1 MLYNINIVG
10 GLEHTLSLLRPFD
23 HFLPNYIFL
32 ILCLILQILQFPLV
46 YQNGSKVE
54 I

>member
-1 MLYNINIVG
+1 MLYNIDIVG
-10 GLEHTLSLLRPFD
+10 GLEHTLSLLRPLD
-23 HFLPNYIFL
+23 HFLLHYIFL
-32 ILCLILQILQFPLV
+32 TLCLILQILQFPLV